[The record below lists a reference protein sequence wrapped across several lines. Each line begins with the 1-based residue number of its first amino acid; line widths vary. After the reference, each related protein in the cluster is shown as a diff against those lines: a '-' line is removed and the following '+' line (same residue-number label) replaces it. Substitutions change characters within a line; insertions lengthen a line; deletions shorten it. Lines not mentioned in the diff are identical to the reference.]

1 MRPAPPTKA
10 QLGTAVRRLRTE
22 AGLSIEAL
30 AAAAGMHPTYLSGIE
45 RGNYNPS
52 WTKLV
57 GLAEGLRLPVSAIAA
72 AAEQEATG
80 QHQVVTPATH

>member
-1 MRPAPPTKA
+1 VVRTTPPTKA
-10 QLGTAVRRLRTE
+10 QLGIAVRRLRSE

-52 WTKLV
+52 WTKLG
-57 GLAEGLRLPVSAIAA
+57 GLADGLGVPISAIVK
-72 AAEQEATG
+72 AAEQEAAS
-80 QHQVVTPATH
+80 QNPVVSS